1 MTAFPK
7 LAARS
12 SLPDYYADE
21 RLALRRVRMRHA
33 TRWICLALAGGAF
46 LLWQAGR

>member
-1 MTAFPK
+1 MATPQK
-7 LAARS
+7 LAIRY

-21 RLALRRVRMRHA
+21 RLAKRRVRMRHT
-33 TRWICLALAGGAF
+33 TRWLCLALAGGAF